1 GKIDVSGEGPF
12 DSGQSLSFSDGL
24 TLIAGGNG
32 TGKTTIANALRR
44 KFECSD
50 NSSDIRDIP
59 DWLIFLDDYVDT
71 PCGGEPWK
79 QLALLISSHQ
89 SLIAPKSFEYDLTSN
104 IREILRVKIE
114 SGFNKFSTRVT
125 SVEQLRVTIAKDG
138 AAFVTANGVDIT
150 HSFHANNERLVL
162 YLSINASVRKMLR
175 LDVPFVVDSQLDR
188 LDQSLLHSCYKFIS
202 EISKQT
208 IILESN
214 YVIEKLGEKP
224 QHLIKY
230 DPHTRLSTIEACP
243 LMSHSGNNET
253 VD

>member
-1 GKIDVSGEGPF
+1 MLRFGKIDVSGEGPF

-50 NSSDIRDIP
+50 NSSDIRDIA

-71 PCGGEPWK
+71 PCGGAPWR
-79 QLALLISSHQ
+79 QLALLISSHHQ
-89 SLIAPKSFEYDLTSN
+89 SLIAPKSFEDDLTSN
-104 IREILRVKIE
+104 IREMLRVKVG

-125 SVEQLRVTIAKDG
+125 SVEQLRATIANDG
-138 AAFVTANGVDIT
+138 AAFVTAVNGEDISA
-150 HSFHANNERLVL
+150 SFQAMGERLVL
-162 YLSINASVRKMLR
+162 YLSINASVRKLLR
-175 LDVPFVVDSQLDR
+175 LDVPFVVDSQLGC

-214 YVIEKLGEKP
+214 YVVERLGEKP
-224 QHLIKY
+224 QLLISY
-230 DPHTRLSTIEACP
+230 HPHTNCSTIE
-243 LMSHSGNNET
+243 T
-253 VD
+253 VV